1 MSDGLEATLLA
12 VLVVATSIW
21 VGGYIAIAVVAR
33 AATATLNPDARV
45 AFFRALGRLYFWV
58 GTPALVIALA
68 SGAVLARD
76 ADHGGLFTA
85 TVVVAVVL
93 LVSFVVAVVQAR
105 RMTRLRRA
113 SLAAPDDAALGERVR
128 RGARAAGALRGVL
141 GLLSLA
147 LVVLGACLAT

>member
-33 AATATLNPDARV
+33 AATATLTPDARV
-45 AFFRALGRLYFWV
+45 AFFRSLGRLYFWV
-58 GTPALVIALA
+58 GTPALVVALA
-68 SGAVLARD
+68 SGAILARD
-76 ADHGGLFTA
+76 VDHGALFTA

-93 LVSFVVAVVQAR
+93 LVSFAVAVGQAR

-113 SLAAPDDAALGERVR
+113 LLAAPGDTALAERVR
-128 RGARAAGALRGVL
+128 RGARAAGSLRGLL